1 VIEAE
6 YKINEHALY
15 GKIVERKHQLIINDK
30 LMNLQTIPIS
40 DSNIEQIQ
48 TSFKAPYELNTH
60 MFMQMYTVD
69 QLGESVP
76 NTPTWLNQVFGPLN
90 FK

>member
-1 VIEAE
+1 
-6 YKINEHALY
+6 
-15 GKIVERKHQLIINDK
+15 
-30 LMNLQTIPIS
+30 
-40 DSNIEQIQ
+40 
-48 TSFKAPYELNTH
+48 LNSH

-69 QLGESVP
+69 QLGESIP